1 MHVIVRQRDDAAW
14 PAPVWGKCPALA
26 YRDDQLQA
34 IRQRVRGLQLAGY
47 QEA

>member
-14 PAPVWGKCPALA
+14 PAPVWGKCAAVA
-26 YRDDQLQA
+26 YSDDQLQA
-34 IRQRVRGLQLAGY
+34 VRQRLRGLQLAGY